1 MTTRLT
7 ENFYK
12 HEFERSERAARL
24 GIDNTIPPELTP
36 NILRVATVMQ
46 KVRGILG
53 NKVIT
58 VTSGYRGPELNTQ
71 TPGSSKTSAHMRAL
85 ACDFVVQG
93 MTPAQVCKAL
103 QSSVKDLGIDQLIF
117 EFGQWTHIGLSV
129 DGVAA
134 RNQVISIVSRD
145 GKTVT
150 LPGIAA

>member
-24 GIDNTIPPELTP
+24 GIDNTIPPELAP

-53 NKVIT
+53 NRVIT
-58 VTSGYRGPELNTQ
+58 VTSGYRCPALNAQ
-71 TPGSSKTSAHMRAL
+71 TPGSSDTSAHMRAL
-85 ACDFVVQG
+85 ACDFIVQG

-103 QSSVKDLGIDQLIF
+103 QFMVKDLGIDQLIF
-117 EFGQWTHIGLSV
+117 EFGQWTHIGLRVEEPRNQVFSLV
-129 DGVAA
+129 SRGGKTVKLPGVAA
-134 RNQVISIVSRD
+134 
-145 GKTVT
+145 
-150 LPGIAA
+150 